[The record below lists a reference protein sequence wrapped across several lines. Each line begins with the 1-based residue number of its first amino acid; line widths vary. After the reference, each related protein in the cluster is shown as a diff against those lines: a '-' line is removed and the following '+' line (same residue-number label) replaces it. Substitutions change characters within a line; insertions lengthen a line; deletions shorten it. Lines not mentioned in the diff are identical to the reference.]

1 MVSSHRLAFW
11 LSAVLQGVA
20 ALNAA
25 QPYEMVYMYTAYK
38 LEFQTVAAGQRKIAP
53 DCKHRPLGPR
63 VTAGPLYDAE
73 QAFLADTATAG
84 LTDICSFYDFYKFV
98 GTGDWGAAMA
108 GKDNPSAKRTDAQN
122 RLTRTL
128 YPDADALSDAVNDI
142 KTIGARALKFRPN
155 RLFSQALVSTLG
167 GVAEDIPYP
176 TIIKEAGKVVEAARL
191 VLATRIANN
200 PADTALRDRVNA
212 VCLKRFI
219 YSCSY
224 TTTPC
229 KLRSK

>member
-53 DCKHRPLGPR
+53 GCTHRPLPPR

-73 QAFLADTATAG
+73 QAFLADAATAG
-84 LTDICSFYDFYKFV
+84 LAGICSFNDFYRWV
-98 GTGDWGAAMA
+98 GTGDWQAALA
-108 GKDNPSAKRTDAQN
+108 GKDTPRPGQTDAQN

-128 YPDADALSDAVNDI
+128 YPNADALSDAVNDI
-142 KTIGARALKFRPN
+142 NTIGARAMKFRPD
-155 RLFSQALVSTLG
+155 RLFSQAFVNTLG
-167 GVAEDIPYP
+167 GVAADIPYP

-191 VLATRIANN
+191 VLATRIADN

-219 YSCSY
+219 YSCSH
-224 TTTPC
+224 TSTPC